1 MDNIIILAGGTASRF
16 GGKNK
21 ALVGINNKPLIL
33 YTCEQVKN
41 RGNIYIATNISAIEN
56 ICREGGYQ
64 VFHPECTDNMLHTI
78 KSTYEL
84 WQERTI
90 ILYSDTIYS
99 SKMIN
104 MICELNKFAFVF
116 SKGVSESVAIVLV
129 KKYNDLFLNNI
140 NKIIDVE
147 GIDRGPGPKLYK
159 SIKREERIDDIAA
172 FVPENDYTRDFD
184 YQHEYSTFKREFIDK
199 NLLQGD

>member
-1 MDNIIILAGGTASRF
+1 MDNIIILAGGTSERF
-16 GGKNK
+16 GDVK
-21 ALVGINNKPLIL
+21 ALVSINGKPLIL

-41 RGNIYIATNISAIEN
+41 KGNIYIATNISAIEN
-56 ICREGGYQ
+56 ICRQDGYQ

-78 KSTYEL
+78 RSTREL

-90 ILYSDTIYS
+90 MLYCDTIYS

-104 MICELNKFAFVF
+104 TLCELNKFTFVF
-116 SKGVSESVAIVLV
+116 SKYISEGIAIVLIR
-129 KKYNDLFLNNI
+129 KYNDLFLNNI

-147 GIDRGPGPKLYK
+147 GIDHHPIPKLYE
-159 SIKREERIDDIAA
+159 SITREEKIDNIVA
-172 FVPENDYTRDFD
+172 VIPKNDYTRDFD
-184 YQHEYSTFKREFIDK
+184 YQHEYNTFKREFIDK